1 MHSKFAPLRSLK
13 TRVTLFTLAIF
24 VASIWVLSFFSIRT
38 LQSDMQRVLGEQQ
51 FSTASFIASQV
62 NDELTDRLAA
72 LARIAKNM
80 DIQMMSK
87 PAAMQ
92 VWLEDR
98 QAIHVMFNGGIYI
111 TGLDGTAIAS
121 LPVSVG
127 RVGVNY
133 MERDSVAAAL
143 KEGKAGISKP
153 TPGKQLNS
161 PVFSMATPIR
171 DSQGKVIGAFVG
183 VVDLGRASFLNQIT
197 ENTYGKTGGYLLVAP
212 QHRLIVTATDKRR
225 ILEVSPQP
233 GRIPLIDRFLAGYE
247 GTGITVNPLGVEV
260 LVSARQVPV
269 AGWYVSAA
277 LPTTE
282 AFAPIHDMQNHVL
295 WVTTLLT
302 LLAGSLTWW
311 MLRRQLAPMIS
322 AVKTLAKLSESEQ
335 PHQALPI
342 TSQDEIGDLIGGFNH
357 LLVSLNKRDE
367 ELRQE
372 QQRLSNILWG
382 TGVGTWEWNVQT
394 GEIRINEQW
403 AEMVGYR
410 IEELAPISNG
420 TWVQFS
426 HPDDQARSVDLI
438 ARHFSGELDHYE
450 LEARVRHKAG
460 HWVWVLG
467 RGKLVSRTPD
477 GKPEWMAG
485 THWDITERK
494 KLETEV
500 RQLAYFDSLTGL
512 PNRRMLIDRLSL
524 AMAVSQRRALHG
536 ALMFL
541 DLDNFKS
548 LNDTHGH
555 GVGDLL
561 LIEVGQRLSKCVR
574 KTDTVAR
581 LGGDEFVVMLSEL
594 DAERSVSTELAH
606 TIAEKIRITLGNPY
620 QFNVLHAG
628 KPETV
633 VEHHC
638 SASIGV
644 VVFVGQSAS
653 QEDLLKWG
661 DAAMY
666 QAKNAGR
673 NAVRFYM
680 ELN

>member
-1 MHSKFAPLRSLK
+1 MFSRLVLLRSLK
-13 TRVTLFTLAIF
+13 TRITFFSLAIF
-24 VASIWVLSFFSIRT
+24 VASIWVLSFSSIRM

-62 NDELTDRLAA
+62 NDELADRLAA
-72 LARIAKNM
+72 LERIAGNM
-80 DIQMMSK
+80 NIDLIRK

-92 VWLEDR
+92 KWLEDR

-111 TGLDGTAIAS
+111 TGIDGTAIAS

-133 MERDSVAAAL
+133 MERDNVAAAL
-143 KEGKAGISKP
+143 KGGKAGISKP
-153 TPGKQLNS
+153 TLGKQLNS
-161 PVFSMATPIR
+161 PVFSIATPIR
-171 DSQGKVIGAFVG
+171 DSLGKVIGAFVG
-183 VVDLGRASFLNQIT
+183 VVDLGKASFLDQLT
-197 ENTYGKTGGYLLVAP
+197 ENTYGRTGGYLLVAA
-212 QHRLIVTATDKRR
+212 QHRLIVTATDKKR
-225 ILEVSPQP
+225 ILEASPEP

-247 GTGITVNPLGVEV
+247 GTGVAVNPQGVEV
-260 LVSARQVPV
+260 LISAKQVPV
-269 AGWYVSAA
+269 AGWYVSAG

-282 AFAPIHDMQNHVL
+282 AFAPIQDMQKHVL

-311 MLRRQLAPMIS
+311 MLRRQLAPMLT
-322 AVKTLAKLSESEQ
+322 AAKTLAQLSESDQ

-342 TSQDEIGDLIGGFNH
+342 ASQDEIGELIGGFNH
-357 LLVSLNKRDE
+357 LLASLNKRDE
-367 ELRQE
+367 ELRKE

-382 TGVGTWEWNVQT
+382 TGVGTWEWNVQS
-394 GEIRINEQW
+394 GEIRINAQW

-410 IEELAPISNG
+410 LEELAPISND
-420 TWVQFS
+420 TWVHFS
-426 HPDDQARSVDLI
+426 HPDDQARSVGLI

-450 LEARVRHKAG
+450 IEARVRHKAG

-477 GKPEWMAG
+477 GRPEWMAG

-494 KLETEV
+494 NLETEV

-512 PNRRMLIDRLSL
+512 PNRRMLSDRLSF
-524 AMAVSQRRALHG
+524 AMAASQRRSLHG

-541 DLDNFKS
+541 DLDNFKA

-561 LIEVGQRLSKCVR
+561 LIEVARRLSNCVR
-574 KTDTVAR
+574 KTDTIAR

-594 DAERSVSTELAH
+594 DTDNFASTELARV
-606 TIAEKIRITLGNPY
+606 ISEKVRITLGNPY

-628 KPETV
+628 KPATS

-638 SASIGV
+638 TASIGV
-644 VVFVGQSAS
+644 VVFIGQSSS
-653 QEDLLKWG
+653 QEDILKWG

-666 QAKNAGR
+666 QAKKAGR
-673 NAVRFYM
+673 NAVRFYQG
-680 ELN
+680 